1 MLTSQTEISYHKK
14 IKLLW
19 LPNKKMSEN
28 DIKKYETKKNKR
40 SDVTKMA
47 RSNYLNQQVTSLTR
61 ANKTLIFQVSEKET
75 MSSV

>member
-1 MLTSQTEISYHKK
+1 
-14 IKLLW
+14 
-19 LPNKKMSEN
+19 MSEN